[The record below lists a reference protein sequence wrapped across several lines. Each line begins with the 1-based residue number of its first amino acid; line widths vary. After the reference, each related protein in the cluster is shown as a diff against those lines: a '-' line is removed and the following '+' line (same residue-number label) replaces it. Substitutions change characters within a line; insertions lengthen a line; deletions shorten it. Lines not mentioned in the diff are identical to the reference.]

1 MGLFEEVNQQK
12 HSPIRCPIH
21 RAQFVL
27 DADDYSDLLRALDD
41 PTISA
46 AAISRA
52 VRARG
57 AVASTVS
64 IQAHRRQSCTC
75 PR

>member
-1 MGLFEEVNQQK
+1 MGLFEEVSQRR
-12 HSPIRCPIH
+12 SDIRCPIY
-21 RAQFVL
+21 RAQHTL
-27 DADDYSDLLRALDD
+27 SQDDYSDLLRALDD
-41 PTISA
+41 PTITA

-57 AVASTVS
+57 TVASTIS

>member
-1 MGLFEEVNQQK
+1 MGMFEELSEQRT
-12 HSPIRCPIH
+12 SPVRCPIYH
-21 RAQFVL
+21 ARHTL
-27 DADDYSDLLRALDD
+27 DADDYADLLRALDD

-57 AVASTVS
+57 AVASTTS
-64 IQAHRRQSCTC
+64 IQAHRRSTCTC

>member
-1 MGLFEEVNQQK
+1 MGLFEEVSQQK
-12 HSPIRCPIH
+12 TDIRCPIY
-21 RAQFVL
+21 RAQFSL
-27 DADDYSDLLRALDD
+27 DADDYSDLLRAIDD
-41 PTISA
+41 PGITA

-57 AVASTVS
+57 TVASTVS